1 MLHYDDVT
9 FAFFARTYFCRSA
22 SVSLLSYEVSLQNN
36 VSDFTM
42 YESAMN
48 NDAMTTNLPKNQ
60 PLDANISPSPST
72 SETLSAQELSAQQLA
87 MKTSP
92 TKGSPVQ
99 KSTMPN
105 ELLEDNELLADH
117 ESAPDEHTQELLQ
130 ELSDD
135 DELDE
140 LVDGELL
147 DEEDEDGDDA
157 ASVAG
162 QAVPVIV
169 DVTHTV
175 VEEEAGLRIDK
186 LASKVFTD
194 FSRAQLQGWITDGS
208 LLYNGSVQ
216 KPKIRVKAGDI
227 LHLSTTLQQHSEDQP
242 ENIDIEVVYE
252 DDDVLVINKPV
263 GMVVHPGAGNQ
274 TGTLVNALLYHYPQ
288 QHHLPRAGL
297 VHRIDKD
304 TSGLL
309 LIGKTKPAQMALMEQ
324 LKDKSVYRHYQ
335 CVVAGDAASLLR
347 HRRIDAPI
355 GRHRNQRTKMTVMTA
370 GREAVTHLLT
380 VTPLNDNYC
389 LLDVSL
395 ETGRT
400 HQIRVHLSHITY
412 PIVGDRVY
420 GGRRQLRA
428 GLTEA
433 QRQAINNFPR
443 QALHAY
449 TLGFVHPTTG
459 EDIEVTTPIPEDM
472 QQLMAVLSDGY
483 DEE

>member
-1 MLHYDDVT
+1 MTDSTAQESPNPMPNDVLNDSKPTADTQMTLNEPLHDSVAAEEAAPEDSEIFAYGEGDDSDEGDVIDDSEDD
-9 FAFFARTYFCRSA
+9 APAA
-22 SVSLLSYEVSLQNN
+22 DQAVVN
-36 VSDFTM
+36 VS
-42 YESAMN
+42 
-48 NDAMTTNLPKNQ
+48 
-60 PLDANISPSPST
+60 
-72 SETLSAQELSAQQLA
+72 
-87 MKTSP
+87 
-92 TKGSPVQ
+92 
-99 KSTMPN
+99 
-105 ELLEDNELLADH
+105 
-117 ESAPDEHTQELLQ
+117 
-130 ELSDD
+130 
-135 DELDE
+135 
-140 LVDGELL
+140 
-147 DEEDEDGDDA
+147 
-157 ASVAG
+157 
-162 QAVPVIV
+162 
-169 DVTHTV
+169 HTV
-175 VEEEAGLRIDK
+175 TEDEAGLRIDK
-186 LASKVFTD
+186 LASQVFTD
-194 FSRAQLQGWITDGS
+194 FSRVQLQGWISDGS
-208 LLYNGSVQ
+208 LLHNGQVQ
-216 KPKIRVKAGDI
+216 KPKVRVKAEDV

-242 ENIDIEVVYE
+242 ENIAIDVVYE
-252 DDDVLVINKPV
+252 DDDVLVIDKPV

-370 GREAVTHLLT
+370 GREAVTHLLE
-380 VTPLNDNYC
+380 VTPLNENYC
-389 LLDVSL
+389 LLDVGL

-428 GLTEA
+428 GLSDA
-433 QRQAINNFPR
+433 QRQAISSFPR

-449 TLGFVHPTTG
+449 ALGFVHPTTG
-459 EDIEVTTPIPEDM
+459 EDIEVTTPLPEDM
-472 QQLMAVLSDGY
+472 QTLISVLSDGY
-483 DEE
+483 DDE

>member
-1 MLHYDDVT
+1 
-9 FAFFARTYFCRSA
+9 
-22 SVSLLSYEVSLQNN
+22 
-36 VSDFTM
+36 M
-42 YESAMN
+42 YQCAMN
-48 NDAMTTNLPKNQ
+48 NDAMTTNLSPNQ
-60 PLDANISPSPST
+60 SLDTDS
-72 SETLSAQELSAQQLA
+72 SAQE
-87 MKTSP
+87 SP
-92 TKGSPVQ
+92 
-99 KSTMPN
+99 MPN
-105 ELLEDNELLADH
+105 DVLNNNELPDNQTITNEQVHDDALDNEEMLTDDGNDLND
-117 ESAPDEHTQELLQ
+117 SDIDDNDIDD
-130 ELSDD
+130 SDMDGDD
-135 DELDE
+135 DE
-140 LVDGELL
+140 
-147 DEEDEDGDDA
+147 A
-157 ASVAG
+157 PVAG

-169 DVTHTV
+169 DMTHVVT
-175 VEEEAGLRIDK
+175 EDQAGLRIDK
-186 LASKVFTD
+186 VASQAFSD
-194 FSRAQLQGWITDGS
+194 FSRVQLQNWITDGS

-216 KPKIRVKAGDI
+216 KPKVRVKADDV
-227 LHLSTTLQQHSEDQP
+227 LHLSTTLQQHGEDQP
-242 ENIDIEVVYE
+242 ENIDIDVVYE

-274 TGTLVNALLYHYPQ
+274 NGTLVNALLYHYPQ

-324 LKDKSVYRHYQ
+324 LKDKSVYRHYK
-335 CVVAGDAASLLR
+335 CVVAGDQASLSR

-370 GREAVTHLLT
+370 GREAVTHLLN
-380 VTPLNDNYC
+380 VTPLNENYC
-389 LLDVSL
+389 LLDVGL

-412 PIVGDRVY
+412 PLVGDRVY
-420 GGRRQLRA
+420 GGRRQLRS

-459 EDIEVTTPIPEDM
+459 EDIEVTTPLPEDM
-472 QQLMAVLSDGY
+472 QKLMAVLSDGY
-483 DEE
+483 YEE

>member
-1 MLHYDDVT
+1 MDGDV
-9 FAFFARTYFCRSA
+9 
-22 SVSLLSYEVSLQNN
+22 
-36 VSDFTM
+36 
-42 YESAMN
+42 
-48 NDAMTTNLPKNQ
+48 
-60 PLDANISPSPST
+60 I
-72 SETLSAQELSAQQLA
+72 
-87 MKTSP
+87 
-92 TKGSPVQ
+92 
-99 KSTMPN
+99 
-105 ELLEDNELLADH
+105 
-117 ESAPDEHTQELLQ
+117 
-130 ELSDD
+130 D
-135 DELDE
+135 DE
-140 LVDGELL
+140 
-147 DEEDEDGDDA
+147 DEESDGA
-157 ASVAG
+157 TPVAG
-162 QAVPVIV
+162 QAVPVII

-175 VEEEAGLRIDK
+175 IEDEAGLRIDK
-186 LASKVFTD
+186 LASKIFTD
-194 FSRAQLQGWITDGS
+194 FSRVQLQGWIGDGS

-227 LHLSTTLQQHSEDQP
+227 LHLSTTLEQHSEDQP
-242 ENIDIEVVYE
+242 ENINIDVVYE

-389 LLDVSL
+389 LVDVSL

-428 GLTEA
+428 GLTEV

>member
-1 MLHYDDVT
+1 
-9 FAFFARTYFCRSA
+9 
-22 SVSLLSYEVSLQNN
+22 
-36 VSDFTM
+36 
-42 YESAMN
+42 
-48 NDAMTTNLPKNQ
+48 MTTHLSPNQ
-60 PLDANISPSPST
+60 SLDTDLSAPH
-72 SETLSAQELSAQQLA
+72 LSAQEPS
-87 MKTSP
+87 
-92 TKGSPVQ
+92 
-99 KSTMPN
+99 MPN
-105 ELLEDNELLADH
+105 KVLKSNESSDAKQLETEDRINAKTVSND
-117 ESAPDEHTQELLQ
+117 A
-130 ELSDD
+130 LSDD
-135 DELDE
+135 ATSQASESIVSE
-140 LVDGELL
+140 GAVSK
-147 DEEDEDGDDA
+147 DA
-157 ASVAG
+157 ASKDSDMLDDEMIEDYEADEADEGIDDSDDDDADYEAPTIG
-162 QAVPVIV
+162 QAVPVII
-169 DVTHTV
+169 DATYTVT
-175 VEEEAGLRIDK
+175 EEEAGLRIDK
-186 LASKVFTD
+186 LASLVFTD
-194 FSRAQLQGWITDGS
+194 FSRAQLQGWISDGS
-208 LLYNGSVQ
+208 LLYNDSVQ
-216 KPKIRVKAGDI
+216 KPKIRVKVGDVI
-227 LHLSTTLQQHSEDQP
+227 HLSTTLQQHSEDQP
-242 ENIDIEVVYE
+242 EDIDIDVVYE

-309 LIGKTKPAQMALMEQ
+309 LIGKTKPAQMALMDQ

-355 GRHRNQRTKMTVMTA
+355 GRHRSQRTKMTVMTA
-370 GREAVTHLLT
+370 GREAVTHLLN
-380 VTPLNDNYC
+380 VTALNGNYC
-389 LLDVSL
+389 LLDVGL

-433 QRQAINNFPR
+433 QRQAISNFPR

-459 EDIEVTTPIPEDM
+459 EDVEVTTPIPEDM
-472 QQLMAVLSDGY
+472 QQLMTVLSDGY

>member
-1 MLHYDDVT
+1 
-9 FAFFARTYFCRSA
+9 
-22 SVSLLSYEVSLQNN
+22 
-36 VSDFTM
+36 
-42 YESAMN
+42 
-48 NDAMTTNLPKNQ
+48 MTTNLSPNQ
-60 PLDANISPSPST
+60 SLDTDS
-72 SETLSAQELSAQQLA
+72 SAQE
-87 MKTSP
+87 SP
-92 TKGSPVQ
+92 
-99 KSTMPN
+99 MPN
-105 ELLEDNELLADH
+105 DVLNNNELPDNQSMMSEQVHDDALDNEEMLIDNGNDLND
-117 ESAPDEHTQELLQ
+117 SDIDDNDVDD
-130 ELSDD
+130 SDMDGDD
-135 DELDE
+135 DE
-140 LVDGELL
+140 
-147 DEEDEDGDDA
+147 A
-157 ASVAG
+157 PVAG

-169 DVTHTV
+169 DMTHVVT
-175 VEEEAGLRIDK
+175 EDQAGLRIDK
-186 LASKVFTD
+186 VASQAFSD
-194 FSRAQLQGWITDGS
+194 FSRVQLQNWITDGS

-216 KPKIRVKAGDI
+216 KPKVRVKADDV
-227 LHLSTTLQQHSEDQP
+227 LHLSTTLQQHGEDQP
-242 ENIDIEVVYE
+242 ENIDIDVVYE

-274 TGTLVNALLYHYPQ
+274 NGTLVNALLYHYPQ

-324 LKDKSVYRHYQ
+324 LKDKSVYRHYK
-335 CVVAGDAASLLR
+335 CVVAGDQASLSR

-370 GREAVTHLLT
+370 GREAVTHLLN
-380 VTPLNDNYC
+380 VTPLNESYC
-389 LLDVSL
+389 LLDVGL

-412 PIVGDRVY
+412 PLVGDRVY
-420 GGRRQLRA
+420 GGRRQLRS

-459 EDIEVTTPIPEDM
+459 EDIEVTTPLPEDM
-472 QQLMAVLSDGY
+472 QKLMAVLSDGY
-483 DEE
+483 YEE

>member
-1 MLHYDDVT
+1 
-9 FAFFARTYFCRSA
+9 
-22 SVSLLSYEVSLQNN
+22 
-36 VSDFTM
+36 M

-48 NDAMTTNLPKNQ
+48 NDAMTTKLPKNKS
-60 PLDANISPSPST
+60 LDADLST
-72 SETLSAQELSAQQLA
+72 SEVLTAQELSAQKLA
-87 MKTSP
+87 MKALP
-92 TKGSPVQ
+92 TKGLPVQ

-105 ELLEDNELLADH
+105 ELLEENELLDDN
-117 ESAPDEHTQELLQ
+117 ESALDEQIQ
-130 ELSDD
+130 DISDDDDD

-140 LVDGELL
+140 LMDGDVIDDE
-147 DEEDEDGDDA
+147 DEESDGA
-157 ASVAG
+157 TPVAG
-162 QAVPVIV
+162 QAVPVII

-175 VEEEAGLRIDK
+175 IEDEAGLRIDK
-186 LASKVFTD
+186 LASKIFTD
-194 FSRAQLQGWITDGS
+194 FSRVQLQGWIGDGS

-227 LHLSTTLQQHSEDQP
+227 LHLSTTLEQHSEDQP
-242 ENIDIEVVYE
+242 ENINIDVVYE

-389 LLDVSL
+389 LVDVSL

-428 GLTEA
+428 GLTEV

>member
-1 MLHYDDVT
+1 MT
-9 FAFFARTYFCRSA
+9 
-22 SVSLLSYEVSLQNN
+22 NN
-36 VSDFTM
+36 VNHNS
-42 YESAMN
+42 MN
-48 NDAMTTNLPKNQ
+48 NNTKINLTNT
-60 PLDANISPSPST
+60 DSIADT
-72 SETLSAQELSAQQLA
+72 ELSMQEIATLQANAADDYSDDHSGDHDDQLLDDDDA
-87 MKTSP
+87 LL
-92 TKGSPVQ
+92 GD
-99 KSTMPN
+99 
-105 ELLEDNELLADH
+105 ELLGD
-117 ESAPDEHTQELLQ
+117 
-130 ELSDD
+130 
-135 DELDE
+135 
-140 LVDGELL
+140 ELL
-147 DEEDEDGDDA
+147 DDDDA
-157 ASVAG
+157 CDHDERVAG
-162 QAVPVIV
+162 QPIPEII
-169 DVTHTV
+169 DTTHTV
-175 VEEEAGLRIDK
+175 LEKEAGLRIDK
-186 LASKVFTD
+186 LAALAFTD

-208 LLYNGSVQ
+208 LLHNGKTQ
-216 KPKIRVKAGDI
+216 KSKQRVKLGDV

-242 ENIDIEVVYE
+242 ENIAIDVVYE
-252 DDDVLVINKPV
+252 DETVLIINKPV

-335 CVVAGDAASLLR
+335 CVVAGDQASLAR

-370 GREAVTHLLT
+370 GREAVTHLLDI
-380 VTPLNDNYC
+380 TPLNDNYC
-389 LLDVSL
+389 LLDVGL

-433 QRQAINNFPR
+433 QRQAISNFPR

-449 TLGFVHPTTG
+449 ALGFVHPVTG

-472 QQLMAVLSDGY
+472 QQLIAVLNEGY
-483 DEE
+483 SVE

>member
-1 MLHYDDVT
+1 
-9 FAFFARTYFCRSA
+9 
-22 SVSLLSYEVSLQNN
+22 
-36 VSDFTM
+36 M
-42 YESAMN
+42 YQSAMN
-48 NDAMTTNLPKNQ
+48 NDAMTTNLSPNQ
-60 PLDANISPSPST
+60 SLDTDS
-72 SETLSAQELSAQQLA
+72 SAQE
-87 MKTSP
+87 SP
-92 TKGSPVQ
+92 
-99 KSTMPN
+99 MPN
-105 ELLEDNELLADH
+105 DVLNNNELPDNQPMMSDQVYDDALDNEELLIDDGDDLND
-117 ESAPDEHTQELLQ
+117 SDIDD
-130 ELSDD
+130 SDMDGDD
-135 DELDE
+135 DE
-140 LVDGELL
+140 
-147 DEEDEDGDDA
+147 A
-157 ASVAG
+157 PVAG

-169 DVTHTV
+169 DMTHVVT
-175 VEEEAGLRIDK
+175 EDQAGLRIDK
-186 LASKVFTD
+186 VASQAFSD
-194 FSRAQLQGWITDGS
+194 FSRVQLQNWITDGS

-216 KPKIRVKAGDI
+216 KPKVRVKADDV
-227 LHLSTTLQQHSEDQP
+227 LHLSTTLQQHGEDQP
-242 ENIDIEVVYE
+242 ENIDIDVVYE

-274 TGTLVNALLYHYPQ
+274 NGTLVNALLYHYPQ

-324 LKDKSVYRHYQ
+324 LKDKSVYRHYK
-335 CVVAGDAASLLR
+335 CVVAGDQASLSR

-370 GREAVTHLLT
+370 GREAVTHLLN
-380 VTPLNDNYC
+380 VTPLNENYC
-389 LLDVSL
+389 LLDVGL

-412 PIVGDRVY
+412 PLVGDRVY
-420 GGRRQLRA
+420 GGRRQLRS

-459 EDIEVTTPIPEDM
+459 EDIEVTTPLPEDM
-472 QQLMAVLSDGY
+472 QKLMAVLSDGY
-483 DEE
+483 YEE

>member
-1 MLHYDDVT
+1 MPNNVLKNSELPDNRHSALDEQGYDDHVLEQT
-9 FAFFARTYFCRSA
+9 MSEKAM
-22 SVSLLSYEVSLQNN
+22 LQE
-36 VSDFTM
+36 SDALDDDM
-42 YESAMN
+42 IDSNDEDVDGDIDIN
-48 NDAMTTNLPKNQ
+48 ND
-60 PLDANISPSPST
+60 DI
-72 SETLSAQELSAQQLA
+72 
-87 MKTSP
+87 
-92 TKGSPVQ
+92 
-99 KSTMPN
+99 
-105 ELLEDNELLADH
+105 DD
-117 ESAPDEHTQELLQ
+117 
-130 ELSDD
+130 SDD
-135 DELDE
+135 DE
-140 LVDGELL
+140 
-147 DEEDEDGDDA
+147 A
-157 ASVAG
+157 PIAG

-169 DVTHTV
+169 NMKHIVT
-175 VEEEAGLRIDK
+175 EDQSGLRIDK
-186 LASKVFTD
+186 VASQVFTD
-194 FSRAQLQGWITDGS
+194 FSRVQLQGWITDGS
-208 LLYNGSVQ
+208 LRYNDTVQ
-216 KPKIRVKAGDI
+216 RPKVRVKADDV

-242 ENIDIEVVYE
+242 ENIDIDVVYE

-309 LIGKTKPAQMALMEQ
+309 LIGKTKPAQMDLMEQ
-324 LKDKSVYRHYQ
+324 LKDKSVYRHYK

-370 GREAVTHLLT
+370 GREAITHLLN

-389 LLDVSL
+389 LLDVGL

-412 PIVGDRVY
+412 PLVGDRVY

-433 QRQAINNFPR
+433 QRQAITNFPR

-459 EDIEVTTPIPEDM
+459 EDMEVTTPLPEDM

>member
-1 MLHYDDVT
+1 
-9 FAFFARTYFCRSA
+9 
-22 SVSLLSYEVSLQNN
+22 
-36 VSDFTM
+36 
-42 YESAMN
+42 
-48 NDAMTTNLPKNQ
+48 
-60 PLDANISPSPST
+60 
-72 SETLSAQELSAQQLA
+72 
-87 MKTSP
+87 
-92 TKGSPVQ
+92 
-99 KSTMPN
+99 MPN
-105 ELLEDNELLADH
+105 DVLNNSELPDNNQSMLDEQIHSDHVLEEAMLKDSDVLDDDMIDSSDEDAD
-117 ESAPDEHTQELLQ
+117 DIVDI
-130 ELSDD
+130 DD
-135 DELDE
+135 DE
-140 LVDGELL
+140 
-147 DEEDEDGDDA
+147 
-157 ASVAG
+157 ASAAG
-162 QAVPVIV
+162 QVVPVIINM
-169 DVTHTV
+169 THTV
-175 VEEEAGLRIDK
+175 IEDEAGLRIDK
-186 LASKVFTD
+186 LASKIFTD
-194 FSRAQLQGWITDGS
+194 FSRVQLQGWISDGS

-216 KPKIRVKAGDI
+216 KPKIRVRAGDV
-227 LHLSTTLQQHSEDQP
+227 LQLTTTLEQHSEDQP
-242 ENIDIEVVYE
+242 ENIDIDVVYE

-309 LIGKTKPAQMALMEQ
+309 LIGKTKPAQLALMEQ

-335 CVVAGDAASLLR
+335 CVVAGDAASLSR

-370 GREAVTHLLT
+370 GREAVTHLLN
-380 VTPLNDNYC
+380 VTALNGNYC
-389 LLDVSL
+389 LLDVGL

-400 HQIRVHLSHITY
+400 HQIRVHLSHVTY

-459 EDIEVTTPIPEDM
+459 EDIEVTTPLPEDM

-483 DEE
+483 DDE

>member
-1 MLHYDDVT
+1 
-9 FAFFARTYFCRSA
+9 
-22 SVSLLSYEVSLQNN
+22 
-36 VSDFTM
+36 M

-48 NDAMTTNLPKNQ
+48 NDAMTTKLPKNKS
-60 PLDANISPSPST
+60 LDADLST
-72 SETLSAQELSAQQLA
+72 SEVLTAQELSAQKLA
-87 MKTSP
+87 MKALP
-92 TKGSPVQ
+92 TKGLPVQ

-105 ELLEDNELLADH
+105 ELLEDNELLDDN
-117 ESAPDEHTQELLQ
+117 ESALDDSIQDI
-130 ELSDD
+130 SDDDDD

-140 LVDGELL
+140 LMDGDVIDDE
-147 DEEDEDGDDA
+147 DEESDGA
-157 ASVAG
+157 TPVAG
-162 QAVPVIV
+162 QAVPVII

-175 VEEEAGLRIDK
+175 IEDEAGLRIDK
-186 LASKVFTD
+186 LASKIFTD
-194 FSRAQLQGWITDGS
+194 FSRVQLQGWIGDGS

-227 LHLSTTLQQHSEDQP
+227 LHLSTTLEQHSEDQP
-242 ENIDIEVVYE
+242 ENINIDVVYE

-389 LLDVSL
+389 LVDVSL

-428 GLTEA
+428 GLTEV

>member
-1 MLHYDDVT
+1 
-9 FAFFARTYFCRSA
+9 
-22 SVSLLSYEVSLQNN
+22 
-36 VSDFTM
+36 M
-42 YESAMN
+42 YQSAMN
-48 NDAMTTNLPKNQ
+48 NDAMTTNLSPNQ
-60 PLDANISPSPST
+60 SLDTDS
-72 SETLSAQELSAQQLA
+72 SAQE
-87 MKTSP
+87 SP
-92 TKGSPVQ
+92 
-99 KSTMPN
+99 MPNDVLNNN
-105 ELLEDNELLADH
+105 ELLDNQSMMSEQVHDDALDNE
-117 ESAPDEHTQELLQ
+117 ELLIDDGND
-130 ELSDD
+130 LNDSDIDDNDIDDSDMDGDD
-135 DELDE
+135 DE
-140 LVDGELL
+140 VP
-147 DEEDEDGDDA
+147 
-157 ASVAG
+157 VAG

-169 DVTHTV
+169 DMTHVVT
-175 VEEEAGLRIDK
+175 EDQAGLRIDK
-186 LASKVFTD
+186 VASQAFSD
-194 FSRAQLQGWITDGS
+194 FSRVQLQNWITDGS

-216 KPKIRVKAGDI
+216 KPKVRVKADDV
-227 LHLSTTLQQHSEDQP
+227 LHLSTTLQQHGEDQP
-242 ENIDIEVVYE
+242 ENIDIDVVYE

-274 TGTLVNALLYHYPQ
+274 NGTLVNALLYHYPQ

-324 LKDKSVYRHYQ
+324 LKDKSVYRHYK
-335 CVVAGDAASLLR
+335 CVVAGDQASLSR

-370 GREAVTHLLT
+370 GREAVTHLLN
-380 VTPLNDNYC
+380 VTPLNENYC
-389 LLDVSL
+389 LLDVGL

-412 PIVGDRVY
+412 PLVGDRVY
-420 GGRRQLRA
+420 GGRRQLRS

-459 EDIEVTTPIPEDM
+459 EDIEVTTPLPEDM
-472 QQLMAVLSDGY
+472 QKLMAVLSDGY
-483 DEE
+483 YEE

>member
-1 MLHYDDVT
+1 
-9 FAFFARTYFCRSA
+9 
-22 SVSLLSYEVSLQNN
+22 
-36 VSDFTM
+36 
-42 YESAMN
+42 MN
-48 NDAMTTNLPKNQ
+48 NNAMTTHLPPNQ
-60 PLDANISPSPST
+60 SRQTDS
-72 SETLSAQELSAQQLA
+72 SAQE
-87 MKTSP
+87 SP
-92 TKGSPVQ
+92 
-99 KSTMPN
+99 MPN
-105 ELLEDNELLADH
+105 DVLNNSELPDNNQSMLDEQIHSDHVLEEAMLKDSDVLDDDMIDSSDEDAD
-117 ESAPDEHTQELLQ
+117 DIVDI
-130 ELSDD
+130 DD
-135 DELDE
+135 DE
-140 LVDGELL
+140 
-147 DEEDEDGDDA
+147 
-157 ASVAG
+157 ASAAG
-162 QAVPVIV
+162 QVVPVIINM
-169 DVTHTV
+169 THTV
-175 VEEEAGLRIDK
+175 IEDEAGLRIDK
-186 LASKVFTD
+186 LASKIFTD
-194 FSRAQLQGWITDGS
+194 FSRVQLQGWISDGS

-216 KPKIRVKAGDI
+216 KPKIRVRAGDV
-227 LHLSTTLQQHSEDQP
+227 LQLTTTLEQHSEDQP
-242 ENIDIEVVYE
+242 ENIDIDVVYE

-309 LIGKTKPAQMALMEQ
+309 LIGKTKPAQLALMEQ

-335 CVVAGDAASLLR
+335 CVVAGDAASLSR

-370 GREAVTHLLT
+370 GREAVTHLLN
-380 VTPLNDNYC
+380 VTALNGNYC
-389 LLDVSL
+389 LLDVGL

-400 HQIRVHLSHITY
+400 HQIRVHLSHVTY

-459 EDIEVTTPIPEDM
+459 EDIEVTTPLPEDM

-483 DEE
+483 DDE

>member
-1 MLHYDDVT
+1 
-9 FAFFARTYFCRSA
+9 
-22 SVSLLSYEVSLQNN
+22 
-36 VSDFTM
+36 
-42 YESAMN
+42 
-48 NDAMTTNLPKNQ
+48 MTTNLSPNQ
-60 PLDANISPSPST
+60 SLDTDS
-72 SETLSAQELSAQQLA
+72 SAQE
-87 MKTSP
+87 SP
-92 TKGSPVQ
+92 
-99 KSTMPN
+99 MPN
-105 ELLEDNELLADH
+105 DVLNNNELPDNQPMMSDQVHDDALDNEELLIDDGNDLNDSDIDDNDIDD
-117 ESAPDEHTQELLQ
+117 SDMDG
-130 ELSDD
+130 DD
-135 DELDE
+135 DE
-140 LVDGELL
+140 
-147 DEEDEDGDDA
+147 A
-157 ASVAG
+157 PVAG

-169 DVTHTV
+169 DMTHVVT
-175 VEEEAGLRIDK
+175 EDQAGLRIDK
-186 LASKVFTD
+186 VASQAFSD
-194 FSRAQLQGWITDGS
+194 FSRVQLQNWITDGS

-216 KPKIRVKAGDI
+216 KPKVRVKADDV
-227 LHLSTTLQQHSEDQP
+227 LHLSTTLQQHGEDQP
-242 ENIDIEVVYE
+242 ENIDIDVVYE

-274 TGTLVNALLYHYPQ
+274 NGTLVNALLYHYPQ

-324 LKDKSVYRHYQ
+324 LKDKSVYRHYK
-335 CVVAGDAASLLR
+335 CVVAGDQASLSR

-370 GREAVTHLLT
+370 GREAVTHLLN
-380 VTPLNDNYC
+380 VTPLNENYC
-389 LLDVSL
+389 LLDVGL

-412 PIVGDRVY
+412 PLVGDRVY
-420 GGRRQLRA
+420 GGRRQLRS

-459 EDIEVTTPIPEDM
+459 EDIEVTTPLPEDM
-472 QQLMAVLSDGY
+472 QKLMAVLSDGY
-483 DEE
+483 YEE

>member
-1 MLHYDDVT
+1 MMSDQVHDD
-9 FAFFARTYFCRSA
+9 A
-22 SVSLLSYEVSLQNN
+22 L
-36 VSDFTM
+36 
-42 YESAMN
+42 
-48 NDAMTTNLPKNQ
+48 
-60 PLDANISPSPST
+60 
-72 SETLSAQELSAQQLA
+72 
-87 MKTSP
+87 
-92 TKGSPVQ
+92 
-99 KSTMPN
+99 
-105 ELLEDNELLADH
+105 DNEGLLID
-117 ESAPDEHTQELLQ
+117 DGNDLND
-130 ELSDD
+130 SDID
-135 DELDE
+135 DNDI
-140 LVDGELL
+140 DI
-147 DEEDEDGDDA
+147 DIDDSDMDGDGDETP
-157 ASVAG
+157 VAG

-169 DVTHTV
+169 DMTHVVT
-175 VEEEAGLRIDK
+175 EDQAGLRIDK
-186 LASKVFTD
+186 VASQAFSD
-194 FSRAQLQGWITDGS
+194 FSRVQLQNWITDGS

-216 KPKIRVKAGDI
+216 KPKVRVKADDV
-227 LHLSTTLQQHSEDQP
+227 LHLSTTLQQHGEDQP
-242 ENIDIEVVYE
+242 ENIDIDVVYE

-274 TGTLVNALLYHYPQ
+274 NGTLVNALLYHYPQ

-324 LKDKSVYRHYQ
+324 LKDKSVYRHYK
-335 CVVAGDAASLLR
+335 CVVAGDQASLSR

-370 GREAVTHLLT
+370 GREAVTHLLN
-380 VTPLNDNYC
+380 VTPLNENYC
-389 LLDVSL
+389 LLDVGL

-412 PIVGDRVY
+412 PLVGDRVY
-420 GGRRQLRA
+420 GGRRQLRS

-459 EDIEVTTPIPEDM
+459 EDIEVTTPLPEDM
-472 QQLMAVLSDGY
+472 QKLMAVLSDGY
-483 DEE
+483 YEE

>member
-117 ESAPDEHTQELLQ
+117 ESAPDEQMQELLQ

-147 DEEDEDGDDA
+147 DEDDEDGDDA

-194 FSRAQLQGWITDGS
+194 FSRAQLQGWITAGS

>member
-1 MLHYDDVT
+1 
-9 FAFFARTYFCRSA
+9 
-22 SVSLLSYEVSLQNN
+22 
-36 VSDFTM
+36 
-42 YESAMN
+42 
-48 NDAMTTNLPKNQ
+48 MTTNSTPNQ
-60 PLDANISPSPST
+60 SQDTDS
-72 SETLSAQELSAQQLA
+72 SAQEP
-87 MKTSP
+87 M
-92 TKGSPVQ
+92 
-99 KSTMPN
+99 MPN
-105 ELLEDNELLADH
+105 NVVNNNEPTDDNQPALDEPMHDNAVLESGMLDD
-117 ESAPDEHTQELLQ
+117 ESYDDSSYVDDGDVTDMDD
-130 ELSDD
+130 SDD
-135 DELDE
+135 DET
-140 LVDGELL
+140 
-147 DEEDEDGDDA
+147 
-157 ASVAG
+157 SIAG
-162 QAVPVIV
+162 QAMPMNI
-169 DVTHTV
+169 DMTHTV
-175 VEEEAGLRIDK
+175 TEDESGLRIDK
-186 LASKVFTD
+186 VASLAFKD
-194 FSRAQLQGWITDGS
+194 FSRVQIQGWISDGS

-216 KPKIRVKAGDI
+216 KPKVRVKADDV

-242 ENIDIEVVYE
+242 ENIDIDVVYE
-252 DDDVLVINKPV
+252 DDEVLVINKPV

-274 TGTLVNALLYHYPQ
+274 SGTLVNALLYHYPQ

-370 GREAVTHLLT
+370 GREAVTHLLN
-380 VTPLNDNYC
+380 VTALNDNYC
-389 LLDVSL
+389 LLDVGL

-433 QRQAINNFPR
+433 QRQAINSFPR

-449 TLGFVHPTTG
+449 TLGFVHPVTG

>member
-1 MLHYDDVT
+1 MDGDV
-9 FAFFARTYFCRSA
+9 
-22 SVSLLSYEVSLQNN
+22 
-36 VSDFTM
+36 
-42 YESAMN
+42 
-48 NDAMTTNLPKNQ
+48 
-60 PLDANISPSPST
+60 I
-72 SETLSAQELSAQQLA
+72 
-87 MKTSP
+87 
-92 TKGSPVQ
+92 
-99 KSTMPN
+99 
-105 ELLEDNELLADH
+105 
-117 ESAPDEHTQELLQ
+117 
-130 ELSDD
+130 D
-135 DELDE
+135 DE
-140 LVDGELL
+140 
-147 DEEDEDGDDA
+147 DEESDGA
-157 ASVAG
+157 APVAG
-162 QAVPVIV
+162 QAVPVII

-175 VEEEAGLRIDK
+175 IEDEAGLRIDK
-186 LASKVFTD
+186 LASKIFTD
-194 FSRAQLQGWITDGS
+194 FSRVQLQGWIGDGS

-227 LHLSTTLQQHSEDQP
+227 LHLSTTLEQHSEDQP
-242 ENIDIEVVYE
+242 ENIDIDVVYE

-389 LLDVSL
+389 LVDVSL

-428 GLTEA
+428 GLTEV

>member
-1 MLHYDDVT
+1 
-9 FAFFARTYFCRSA
+9 
-22 SVSLLSYEVSLQNN
+22 
-36 VSDFTM
+36 
-42 YESAMN
+42 
-48 NDAMTTNLPKNQ
+48 MTTNLSPNQ
-60 PLDANISPSPST
+60 SLDTDS
-72 SETLSAQELSAQQLA
+72 SAQE
-87 MKTSP
+87 SP
-92 TKGSPVQ
+92 
-99 KSTMPN
+99 MPN
-105 ELLEDNELLADH
+105 EVLNNNELPDNQPMMSDQVHDDALDNE
-117 ESAPDEHTQELLQ
+117 ELLIDDGND
-130 ELSDD
+130 LNDSDIDDNDIDDSDMDGDD
-135 DELDE
+135 DE
-140 LVDGELL
+140 
-147 DEEDEDGDDA
+147 A
-157 ASVAG
+157 PVAG

-169 DVTHTV
+169 DMTHVVT
-175 VEEEAGLRIDK
+175 EDQAGLRIDK
-186 LASKVFTD
+186 VASQAFSD
-194 FSRAQLQGWITDGS
+194 FSRVQLQNWITDGS

-216 KPKIRVKAGDI
+216 KPKVRVKADDV
-227 LHLSTTLQQHSEDQP
+227 LHLSTTLQQHGEDQP
-242 ENIDIEVVYE
+242 ENIDIDVVYE

-274 TGTLVNALLYHYPQ
+274 NGTLVNALLYHYPQ

-324 LKDKSVYRHYQ
+324 LKDKSVYRHYK
-335 CVVAGDAASLLR
+335 CVVAGDQASLSR

-370 GREAVTHLLT
+370 GREAVTHLLN
-380 VTPLNDNYC
+380 VTPLNENYC
-389 LLDVSL
+389 LLDVGL

-412 PIVGDRVY
+412 PLVGDRVY
-420 GGRRQLRA
+420 GGRRQLRS

-459 EDIEVTTPIPEDM
+459 EDIEVTTPLPEDM
-472 QQLMAVLSDGY
+472 QKLMAVLSDGY
-483 DEE
+483 YEE

>member
-1 MLHYDDVT
+1 
-9 FAFFARTYFCRSA
+9 
-22 SVSLLSYEVSLQNN
+22 
-36 VSDFTM
+36 
-42 YESAMN
+42 
-48 NDAMTTNLPKNQ
+48 MTTNLSPNQ
-60 PLDANISPSPST
+60 SLDTDS
-72 SETLSAQELSAQQLA
+72 SAQE
-87 MKTSP
+87 SP
-92 TKGSPVQ
+92 
-99 KSTMPN
+99 MPN
-105 ELLEDNELLADH
+105 DVLNNNELPDNQPMMSEQVHDDALDNEELLIDDGNDLNDSDIDDNDIDD
-117 ESAPDEHTQELLQ
+117 SDMDG
-130 ELSDD
+130 DD
-135 DELDE
+135 DE
-140 LVDGELL
+140 
-147 DEEDEDGDDA
+147 A
-157 ASVAG
+157 PVAG

-169 DVTHTV
+169 DMTHVVT
-175 VEEEAGLRIDK
+175 EDQAGLRIDK
-186 LASKVFTD
+186 VASQAFSD
-194 FSRAQLQGWITDGS
+194 FSRVQLQNWITDGS

-216 KPKIRVKAGDI
+216 KPKVRVKADDV
-227 LHLSTTLQQHSEDQP
+227 LHLSTTLQQHGEDQP
-242 ENIDIEVVYE
+242 ENIDIDVVYE

-274 TGTLVNALLYHYPQ
+274 NGTLVNALLYHYPQ

-324 LKDKSVYRHYQ
+324 LKDKSVYRHYK
-335 CVVAGDAASLLR
+335 CVVAGDQASLSR

-370 GREAVTHLLT
+370 GREAVTHLLN
-380 VTPLNDNYC
+380 VTPLNENYC
-389 LLDVSL
+389 LLDVGL

-412 PIVGDRVY
+412 PLVGDRVY
-420 GGRRQLRA
+420 GGRRQLRS

-459 EDIEVTTPIPEDM
+459 EDIEVTTPLPEDM
-472 QQLMAVLSDGY
+472 QKLMAVLSDGY
-483 DEE
+483 YEE

>member
-1 MLHYDDVT
+1 MPNDV
-9 FAFFARTYFCRSA
+9 
-22 SVSLLSYEVSLQNN
+22 LNN
-36 VSDFTM
+36 N
-42 YESAMN
+42 E
-48 NDAMTTNLPKNQ
+48 LPDNQ
-60 PLDANISPSPST
+60 PMMNDQVHDDALDN
-72 SETLSAQELSAQQLA
+72 E
-87 MKTSP
+87 
-92 TKGSPVQ
+92 
-99 KSTMPN
+99 
-105 ELLEDNELLADH
+105 ELLIDDGNDLNDSDIDDNDIDD
-117 ESAPDEHTQELLQ
+117 SDMDG
-130 ELSDD
+130 DD
-135 DELDE
+135 DE
-140 LVDGELL
+140 
-147 DEEDEDGDDA
+147 A
-157 ASVAG
+157 PVAG

-169 DVTHTV
+169 DMTHVVT
-175 VEEEAGLRIDK
+175 EDQAGLRIDK
-186 LASKVFTD
+186 VASQAFSD
-194 FSRAQLQGWITDGS
+194 FSRVQLQNWITDGS

-216 KPKIRVKAGDI
+216 KPKVRVKADDV
-227 LHLSTTLQQHSEDQP
+227 LHLSTTLQQHGEDQP
-242 ENIDIEVVYE
+242 ENIDIDVVYE

-274 TGTLVNALLYHYPQ
+274 NGTLVNALLYHYPQ

-324 LKDKSVYRHYQ
+324 LKDKSVYRHYK
-335 CVVAGDAASLLR
+335 CVVAGDQASLSR

-370 GREAVTHLLT
+370 GREAVTHLLN
-380 VTPLNDNYC
+380 VTPLNENYC
-389 LLDVSL
+389 LLDVGL

-412 PIVGDRVY
+412 PLVGDRVY
-420 GGRRQLRA
+420 GGRRQLRS

-459 EDIEVTTPIPEDM
+459 EDIEVTTPLPEDM
-472 QQLMAVLSDGY
+472 QKLMAVLSDGY
-483 DEE
+483 YEE

>member
-1 MLHYDDVT
+1 
-9 FAFFARTYFCRSA
+9 
-22 SVSLLSYEVSLQNN
+22 
-36 VSDFTM
+36 
-42 YESAMN
+42 MN
-48 NDAMTTNLPKNQ
+48 NNAMTTHLPPNQ
-60 PLDANISPSPST
+60 SLDTDS
-72 SETLSAQELSAQQLA
+72 SAQE
-87 MKTSP
+87 SP
-92 TKGSPVQ
+92 
-99 KSTMPN
+99 MPN
-105 ELLEDNELLADH
+105 NVLNNDEPDNQEMIDKNTDALDNGDLLEED
-117 ESAPDEHTQELLQ
+117 
-130 ELSDD
+130 SDI
-135 DELDE
+135 
-140 LVDGELL
+140 DGEI
-147 DEEDEDGDDA
+147 DDSDIDDGDDEVP
-157 ASVAG
+157 VAG
-162 QAVPVIV
+162 QAIPVVVDMTHIV
-169 DVTHTV
+169 TEDQS
-175 VEEEAGLRIDK
+175 GLRIDK
-186 LASKVFTD
+186 VASQVFAD
-194 FSRAQLQGWITDGS
+194 FSRVQVQGWITDGS

-216 KPKIRVKAGDI
+216 RPKVRVKADDV

-242 ENIDIEVVYE
+242 ENIDIDVVYE

-355 GRHRNQRTKMTVMTA
+355 GRHRTQRTKMTVMTA
-370 GREAVTHLLT
+370 GREAVTHLLN
-380 VTPLNDNYC
+380 VTPLNENYC
-389 LLDVSL
+389 LLDVGL

-412 PIVGDRVY
+412 PLVGDRVY
-420 GGRRQLRA
+420 GGRRQLRS
-428 GLTEA
+428 GLSEA
-433 QRQAINNFPR
+433 QRQAISNFPR

-459 EDIEVTTPIPEDM
+459 EDVEVTTPLPEDM
-472 QQLMAVLSDGY
+472 QQLIAVLSNGY
-483 DEE
+483 DDEYDK